1 MATRILAWHTVSEF
15 KFVTIYKNLITK
27 KTNMPIYKNF
37 KKSSENLVFMQ
48 LLIVLS
54 QQWIDPLLTNTHNV
68 CF

>member
-54 QQWIDPLLTNTHNV
+54 Q
-68 CF
+68 